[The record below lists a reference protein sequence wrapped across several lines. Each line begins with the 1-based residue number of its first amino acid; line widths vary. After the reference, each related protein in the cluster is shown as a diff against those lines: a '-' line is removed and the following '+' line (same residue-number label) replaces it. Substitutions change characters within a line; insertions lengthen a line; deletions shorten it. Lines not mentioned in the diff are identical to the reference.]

1 MDCTKLYILILQ
13 TIKLYAS
20 LLRLAFCDMIISLE
34 GLGIWNGG
42 SYKCKNSWI
51 HYYVKGS
58 DSW

>member
-34 GLGIWNGG
+34 GLGI
-42 SYKCKNSWI
+42 
-51 HYYVKGS
+51 
-58 DSW
+58 